1 MSLQQLQLHY
11 YVITIDITVPGR
23 QYWYDKTTQIG
34 YILQF
39 LWIEKLQSIQKNPVA
54 RTNKDIQHLTYL
66 VWGFEKPVDSS
77 NLIDKGDIFPE
88 SVLRRS
94 GRLRKIGAVEWISII

>member
-11 YVITIDITVPGR
+11 YVITIDITVLGR

-54 RTNKDIQHLTYL
+54 RTNKDTTL
-66 VWGFEKPVDSS
+66 
-77 NLIDKGDIFPE
+77 DIPCVGLWE
-88 SVLRRS
+88 ACGLQQSD
-94 GRLRKIGAVEWISII
+94 W